1 MIDFLATEAMP
12 FSIAFGFMLLI
23 GLMEM
28 LSVLFGMSMSSL
40 LDSVLPDVDFDV
52 DMDGAHPGHDGALAH
67 LFSFLAV
74 GKVPVLMLLIL
85 FLAFFS
91 LSGHTVQFVAAQAFG
106 SMLPAWLASIPA
118 AAAGLFGMGRL
129 GNLLARFMPKDV
141 SDVGSRNE
149 LIGAT
154 ATIIR
159 GEARF
164 GHPAEAKARDLRGKL
179 HYILVEPREGE
190 PALKAG
196 DTAMVLRQTDAKSIF
211 VATNDFG
218 PSKDQTASLRSP

>member
-1 MIDFLATEAMP
+1 MIDFLASEAMP

-23 GLMEM
+23 GVMEM
-28 LSVLFGMSMSSL
+28 MSLAFGLSISSMV
-40 LDSVLPDVDFDV
+40 DSVLPDVDFDV
-52 DMDGAHPGHDGALAH
+52 DLDSAHPGHDGGLAH
-67 LFSFLAV
+67 LFSFLAI
-74 GKVPVLMLLIL
+74 GKVPALMLLIL

-91 LSGHTVQFVAAQAFG
+91 LSGHTIQYVASHAFG
-106 SMLPAWLASIPA
+106 SMLPAWIAAVPA
-118 AAAGLFGMGRL
+118 TALGLLGMGRV
-129 GNLLARFMPKDV
+129 GNLLARIMPKDV

-164 GHPAEAKARDLRGKL
+164 GQPAEAKARDLRGKL
-179 HYILVEPREGE
+179 HYILIEPREGE
-190 PALKAG
+190 PALKEG
-196 DTAMVLRQTDAKSIF
+196 DTAMVLRQSDAKSIF

-218 PSKDQTASLRSP
+218 PAKDQTTSLKSP